1 MAASRATFAGTR
13 VAGAWE
19 CGVAGSGTIPGDA
32 LWSHSAGDSPPRW
45 DIEAQR
51 AEDAEPGGERG
62 RCTMFPWGNLS
73 CHHHRFSFDDLGAS
87 GAHVVLH
94 L

>member
-51 AEDAEPGGERG
+51 PRTQSLEEREGGVQCSPGE
-62 RCTMFPWGNLS
+62 T
-73 CHHHRFSFDDLGAS
+73 
-87 GAHVVLH
+87 
-94 L
+94 